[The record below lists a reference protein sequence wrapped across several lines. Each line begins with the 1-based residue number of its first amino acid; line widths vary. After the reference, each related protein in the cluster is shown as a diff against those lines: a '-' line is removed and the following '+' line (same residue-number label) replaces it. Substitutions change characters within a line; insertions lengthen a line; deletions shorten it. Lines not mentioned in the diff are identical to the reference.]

1 MSHPEAYLFVL
12 LVTLVLAVPIL
23 QALHTLLALQ
33 ARVLIP
39 LLRIQTGGQATT
51 LRTSA
56 QRMDVSH
63 CPHCADA
70 YPHTNEFTTSTFPH
84 PQEAQ

>member
-12 LVTLVLAVPIL
+12 IVTLVLAVPIVR
-23 QALHTLLALQ
+23 ALHTLLALQ

-56 QRMDVSH
+56 QRIDARR
-63 CPHCADA
+63 CPHCTAA
-70 YPHTNEFTTSTFPH
+70 YPHTSEFTASTFPQ

>member
-1 MSHPEAYLFVL
+1 MPHPEAYLFVL
-12 LVTLVLAVPIL
+12 IVTLVLAVPIV

-39 LLRIQTGGQATT
+39 LLRTQTGGQATT

-56 QRMDVSH
+56 HRIEVRR

-70 YPHTNEFTTSTFPH
+70 YPHTNELTASTFPQ
-84 PQEAQ
+84 PQEAR